1 MTQQAFGIPAFEHQS
16 TVRGFAQGE
25 TWDMMTPARPLDINH
40 KVDSEKV
47 DELFLQVLDNP
58 PTLPPEN
65 DRNVL
70 EAKVVSSPRQDG
82 NENR

>member
-1 MTQQAFGIPAFEHQS
+1 
-16 TVRGFAQGE
+16 
-25 TWDMMTPARPLDINH
+25 MMTPARPLDINH
-40 KVDSEKV
+40 KVDSDTV

-58 PTLPPEN
+58 PTLPVEN

-70 EAKVVSSPRQDG
+70 EAKVVSSPQQS